1 MPAGT
6 GLTALPGY
14 SLLCAPFSGSAEIF
28 SSTCDLM
35 GQQGTHFDST
45 GRHSRRF
52 CLALDNSYGT
62 AAGPFSK
69 KEISSGKILKRQLQ
83 QFEEKHV
90 AMQRLTEGVCPI
102 QQACG
107 MLLIGIHRS
116 STAGLAC

>member
-1 MPAGT
+1 
-6 GLTALPGY
+6 
-14 SLLCAPFSGSAEIF
+14 
-28 SSTCDLM
+28 
-35 GQQGTHFDST
+35 
-45 GRHSRRF
+45 
-52 CLALDNSYGT
+52 LDNSYGT

-107 MLLIGIHRS
+107 MLLVSNGVIYRLQTI
-116 STAGLAC
+116 